1 MLMLLELIH
10 HQYIENKLK
19 LYHLNFLGKAELFK
33 GRFGFF
39 FRKLGGFPVD
49 RFSNNNVVDQVAE
62 QFRIRDQ
69 FVLALSPEGTRKRVD
84 KLRTGFYHIAMK
96 AGVPIVLAGLDFG
109 RKEISF
115 SEPFM
120 PTGNMEEDLKKII
133 HFFADKEGKIPEY
146 GLKHLDH

>member
-1 MLMLLELIH
+1 
-10 HQYIENKLK
+10 
-19 LYHLNFLGKAELFK
+19 
-33 GRFGFF
+33 
-39 FRKLGGFPVD
+39 
-49 RFSNNNVVDQVAE
+49 
-62 QFRIRDQ
+62 
-69 FVLALSPEGTRKRVD
+69 
-84 KLRTGFYHIAMK
+84 MK

-133 HFFADKEGKIPEY
+133 HFFANKEGKIPEY